1 MLKLQNESPTEIF
14 HSWEESLLQ
23 NSWGSTHSIAPGCG
37 QVSSF
42 LGWELGPNLHTGVGT
57 QMSLIPCVPQLLSQ
71 GGVELMAALVEAPWI
86 SLQWKSCDWLCPNAW
101 SFEQQ
106 SVVCMDLSVATEK
119 SYRAESSPI
128 DLFASRCEISFSKK
142 AYREARFLFLWFIP
156 LCAS

>member
-1 MLKLQNESPTEIF
+1 MLKLQNESPTNFSQLRRKLATE
-14 HSWEESLLQ
+14 
-23 NSWGSTHSIAPGCG
+23 
-37 QVSSF
+37 F
-42 LGWELGPNLHTGVGT
+42 LGIKPQHSPRLWAGEQLSWLRAWPQPTHWCGDTNVTNPV
-57 QMSLIPCVPQLLSQ
+57 CVPQLLSQ

-128 DLFASRCEISFSKK
+128 DLFATRCEISFSKK

-156 LCAS
+156 PCAS